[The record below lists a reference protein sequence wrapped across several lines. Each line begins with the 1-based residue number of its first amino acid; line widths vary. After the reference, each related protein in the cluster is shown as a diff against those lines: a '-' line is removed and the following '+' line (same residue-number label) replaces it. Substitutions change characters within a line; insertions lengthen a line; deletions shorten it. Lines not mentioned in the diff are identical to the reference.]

1 MCVSKCVLYLN
12 ILFFIPSS
20 KSQLLRFCSFSVPV
34 NINFHTHK
42 FCLQTAHGYRHS
54 CYFHYY
60 FISFGDYSLPFLAP
74 CHLLSCRTFPLHL
87 RELCILSY
95 CCPGSL
101 PFLLAGHPTYAFSS
115 NQHLFSFKENHPVPG
130 SSFDKSSFVV
140 VVLSCAVSQ
149 HGFEETSLPKW
160 LFFVPSPSQAMGAR
174 SYCSFYF
181 FTTFSFFSLS
191 ICSYIFFLT
200 VPMQFHYIKI

>member
-1 MCVSKCVLYLN
+1 MDTD
-12 ILFFIPSS
+12 ILAISITTLFPLGTI
-20 KSQLLRFCSFSVPV
+20 LLC
-34 NINFHTHK
+34 
-42 FCLQTAHGYRHS
+42 
-54 CYFHYY
+54 
-60 FISFGDYSLPFLAP
+60 LPFLAP
-74 CHLLSCRTFPLHL
+74 CHLLSCITFPLHL
-87 RELCILSY
+87 WELCILSY

-115 NQHLFSFKENHPVPG
+115 NQHLFSFKENHTIPG

-160 LFFVPSPSQAMGAR
+160 LFFVPSPSQATG
-174 SYCSFYF
+174 SQKILF
-181 FTTFSFFSLS
+181 FLFFHHFFLFFFFFS

-200 VPMQFHYIKI
+200 VPMQFHYIKIWAFLVVCYWL

>member
-60 FISFGDYSLPFLAP
+60 FISFGDYSLVSAIPCSLSSAFLYNFSP
-74 CHLLSCRTFPLHL
+74 TPKG
-87 RELCILSY
+87 IVY
-95 CCPGSL
+95 
-101 PFLLAGHPTYAFSS
+101 PFLLLPWISPIPSGRPSNLCFFFKPTSIFL
-115 NQHLFSFKENHPVPG
+115 QG
-130 SSFDKSSFVV
+130 KS
-140 VVLSCAVSQ
+140 
-149 HGFEETSLPKW
+149 HYTW
-160 LFFVPSPSQAMGAR
+160 LFF
-174 SYCSFYF
+174 
-181 FTTFSFFSLS
+181 
-191 ICSYIFFLT
+191 
-200 VPMQFHYIKI
+200 